1 MQYSFFPFFSK
12 YILSRSSSKP
22 FSFAGVFMKGKVD
35 NITINVLMLFKQIEH
50 SLHDNIFFFSFTM
63 RDWKSKATTMT
74 QKRVENVSEFF
85 VCLFVC
91 YFPYPT

>member
-1 MQYSFFPFFSK
+1 MQYSFFLFI

-35 NITINVLMLFKQIEH
+35 NITINVLMLLKQIEH
-50 SLHDNIFFFSFTM
+50 SLHDNIFCSFIM

-74 QKRVENVSEFF
+74 QKKG
-85 VCLFVC
+85 
-91 YFPYPT
+91 